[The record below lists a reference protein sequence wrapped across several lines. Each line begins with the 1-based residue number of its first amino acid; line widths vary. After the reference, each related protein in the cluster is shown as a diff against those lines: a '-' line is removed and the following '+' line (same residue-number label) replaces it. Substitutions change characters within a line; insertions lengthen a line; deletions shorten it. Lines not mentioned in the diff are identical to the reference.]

1 MKASLPDDDTSAYK
15 NFAVLDKAA
24 QALRKGRNVIA
35 VHMQRTLA
43 GDGDQF
49 IDAGLRA
56 LVKPDLGKPKRRDAN
71 KAAWVVV
78 SHVLLNLDETLTKR

>member
-56 LVKPDLGKPKRRDAN
+56 PWSNPTLASPSAATRTRPPGSWFRTCCSTWTRR
-71 KAAWVVV
+71 
-78 SHVLLNLDETLTKR
+78 